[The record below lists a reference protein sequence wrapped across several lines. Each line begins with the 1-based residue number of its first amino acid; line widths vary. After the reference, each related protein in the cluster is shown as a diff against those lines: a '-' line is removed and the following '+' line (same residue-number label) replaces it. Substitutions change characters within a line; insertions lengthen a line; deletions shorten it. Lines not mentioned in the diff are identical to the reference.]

1 LLESAA
7 NFILGRQNDK
17 GGEGEREIRSRT
29 NSAFESSTGATIDRM
44 METEYPTELF
54 RLENDLLNDPTLTDG
69 EKLRWEIPKLVT
81 EKKAATT
88 WRRVLKLVVGMFRF
102 FALLLLIFA
111 GVLALYILLLLSG
124 VKKWGVEW
132 VLFGL
137 AVASVIAQEV
147 LRWKWE
153 DREELEAQ
161 RYRYT
166 QKSRARRSMN
176 ATTNPVVGTEDGD
189 TYL

>member
-1 LLESAA
+1 
-7 NFILGRQNDK
+7 
-17 GGEGEREIRSRT
+17 
-29 NSAFESSTGATIDRM
+29 
-44 METEYPTELF
+44 
-54 RLENDLLNDPTLTDG
+54 
-69 EKLRWEIPKLVT
+69 
-81 EKKAATT
+81 
-88 WRRVLKLVVGMFRF
+88 MFRF